1 MRAWRQHWN
10 HQLYKALEH
19 QYQTGLEA
27 LNKNLPEIHIDLTF
41 KSVHIL
47 SVVQLSVSL
56 FVSLPL
62 FLSSTYQYKMFSPYL
77 EQIAATPDFLHLPL
91 LTLGHVSFSFVF
103 LSLSFKHTIDKCELK
118 KRKCT
123 FSF

>member
-1 MRAWRQHWN
+1 MQAWRQHWN

-19 QYQTGLEA
+19 QYQMGLEA

-56 FVSLPL
+56 FVSL
-62 FLSSTYQYKMFSPYL
+62 S
-77 EQIAATPDFLHLPL
+77 
-91 LTLGHVSFSFVF
+91 
-103 LSLSFKHTIDKCELK
+103 LSLSLPCN
-118 KRKCT
+118 
-123 FSF
+123 SFCVCYHIFFFLL

>member
-62 FLSSTYQYKMFSPYL
+62 
-77 EQIAATPDFLHLPL
+77 
-91 LTLGHVSFSFVF
+91 
-103 LSLSFKHTIDKCELK
+103 SLSAL
-118 KRKCT
+118 
-123 FSF
+123 